1 MQTAEWL
8 GGRREAFGSLAP
20 CENLT
25 TASDHV
31 KYSYTL
37 CSLRLLMCLF
47 SPPHHHH
54 RHPAPT
60 LTEKIC
66 VHSCRPAR
74 WSESDWRGGR
84 VKTQAGVPFCWPES
98 GSSHVL
104 LQHSQQHH
112 TVRQKVKG
120 RQVISHTHTHNTLLR
135 RKKPTFFL
143 HLPLHL
149 PLSSLQPHSP
159 AAAPNQPAFT
169 LEQTTWRL
177 TGLLS
182 RLKQQQKKRGV
193 IVALL
198 NSSKDVGVHK
208 PHVCLDHKGGW
219 HGGK

>member
-120 RQVISHTHTHNTLLR
+120 RQVISHTHTQHFAAEKKTHLFSPSPSSSASLLTSTPFTDSSA
-135 RKKPTFFL
+135 KPTCV
-143 HLPLHL
+143 HSRANDVKVNGPLI
-149 PLSSLQPHSP
+149 PPETTTKETWSDSG
-159 AAAPNQPAFT
+159 AF
-169 LEQTTWRL
+169 E
-177 TGLLS
+177 
-182 RLKQQQKKRGV
+182 
-193 IVALL
+193 
-198 NSSKDVGVHK
+198 
-208 PHVCLDHKGGW
+208 
-219 HGGK
+219 